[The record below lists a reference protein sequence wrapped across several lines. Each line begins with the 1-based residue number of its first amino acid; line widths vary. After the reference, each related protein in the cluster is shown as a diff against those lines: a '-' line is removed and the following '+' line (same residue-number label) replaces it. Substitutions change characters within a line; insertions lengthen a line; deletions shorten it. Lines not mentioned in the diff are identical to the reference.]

1 METIG
6 RLARRFGLSRST
18 LLYYDR
24 IGLLRAPARSG
35 AGYRRYGEEAA
46 RRLELI
52 RVYRAAGVPLAS
64 IRKILD
70 GPREGAAALLEQRL
84 IALQEELSRIRGQQ
98 DVIIRILG
106 RPELARRYRGLDREG
121 WTALL
126 RAAGLDEPAMLR
138 WHGAFERAAPE
149 AHQDFLESLRIPP
162 EDIRRIRRVCRV
174 ERGTGARRR

>member
-6 RLARRFGLSRST
+6 RLARRYGLSRST

-35 AGYRRYGEEAA
+35 AGYRRYGEQAA

-52 RVYRAAGVPLAS
+52 RVYRGAGVPLAA

-70 GPREGAAALLEQRL
+70 GPREGVAAVLEQRL
-84 IALQEELSRIRGQQ
+84 VALQGELSRIRAQQ
-98 DVIIRILG
+98 DVIVRILG
-106 RPELARRYRGLDREG
+106 KPELARRYRGLDREG

-126 RAAGLDEPAMLR
+126 RAAGLDAPAMLR
-138 WHGAFERAAPE
+138 WHRAFESAAPE
-149 AHQDFLESLRIPP
+149 AHQDFLESIRIPP
-162 EDIRRIRRVCRV
+162 ADIQRIRRASR
-174 ERGTGARRR
+174 TGR

>member
-6 RLARRFGLSRST
+6 RLARRFGLSRSA

-35 AGYRRYGEEAA
+35 AGYRRYGDEAA

-52 RVYRAAGVPLAS
+52 RVYRGAGVPLSA

-70 GPREGAAALLEQRL
+70 GPREGAAAVLEQRL
-84 IALQEELSRIRGQQ
+84 VALQEELSRVRAQQ
-98 DVIIRILG
+98 DVIVRILG

-126 RAAGLDEPAMLR
+126 RAVGLDEAAMLR
-138 WHGAFERAAPE
+138 WHRAFERAAPE
-149 AHQDFLESLRIPP
+149 AHQDFLESIRIPAA
-162 EDIRRIRRVCRV
+162 DIQRIRRASRA
-174 ERGTGARRR
+174 GG

>member
-52 RVYRAAGVPLAS
+52 RVYRAAGVPLSA

-70 GPREGAAALLEQRL
+70 GPREGAAAVLEQRL
-84 IALQEELSRIRGQQ
+84 VALQEELSRVRAQQ
-98 DVIIRILG
+98 DVIVRILG
-106 RPELARRYRGLDREG
+106 RPDLARRYRGLDRHG

-126 RAAGLDEPAMLR
+126 RAVGLDEPAMQR
-138 WHGAFERAAPE
+138 WHQAFEQAAPE
-149 AHQDFLESLRIPP
+149 AHQDFLESIRIPP
-162 EDIRRIRRVCRV
+162 ADIQRIRRASRE
-174 ERGTGARRR
+174 ER